1 MIRYGEVK
9 QDNSIGKTM
18 LETIKKSPVRIGLI
32 LAALILLNVVGWYLY
47 FNWDTPLG
55 DPLDLP
61 TPTQEVA
68 LDQPTD
74 SEPDSESTDEP
85 ADPAETQAPEITP
98 TLAPVC
104 GDIPSMTILVSG
116 IDSDGYLFGLAD
128 SIRVVRIDFQTKQ
141 ILVLALPR
149 DLWVDIPGVANYGVT
164 QGKLN
169 QAYFYGTEGMGFY
182 DGSGYGAGLLA
193 YTLQTNYGLQ
203 VDNYLTVNMNAFIN
217 IVDALGGLEVYL
229 PEDVYIKQFEEPKLY
244 LEAGNHTLDGK
255 QAEQVVRARIEIGD
269 FGRIRNQTLVLKALA
284 VKMLTPNG
292 IKQIP
297 DLVNRL
303 LSYVLTDLSAA
314 DVSRMACLAAMIDP
328 QEDITFDTVIPV
340 EEEGTLGQWVMDE
353 YQGYQVYA
361 LIYDKDILRQRL
373 ADFQAGIWPSD
384 F

>member
-1 MIRYGEVK
+1 
-9 QDNSIGKTM
+9 M

-32 LAALILLNVVGWYLY
+32 LVALILLNVVGWYLY

-68 LDQPTD
+68 LEQPT
-74 SEPDSESTDEP
+74 EAAPDPESTEESADPTEEP
-85 ADPAETQAPEITP
+85 APAITP
-98 TLAPVC
+98 TVAPVC
-104 GDIPSMTILVSG
+104 GDVPSMTILVSG
-116 IDSDGYLFGLAD
+116 IDSEGYVFGLAD

-141 ILVLALPR
+141 VTVLAIPR

-182 DGSGYGAGLLA
+182 DGAGYGAGLLA
-193 YTLQTNYGLQ
+193 YTLQSNYGLQ
-203 VDNYLTVNMNAFIN
+203 VDHYLTVNMYAFRN

-229 PEDVYIKQFEEPKLY
+229 PEDVYIKKFEEPVLF
-244 LEAGNHTLDGK
+244 LEAGSHKLDGK

-269 FGRIRNQTLVLKALA
+269 FGRIRNQTVVLRALA

-303 LSYVLTDLSAA
+303 LSYVLTDLSAS
-314 DVSRMACLAAMIDP
+314 DVSRMACLAALIDP
-328 QEDITFDTVIPV
+328 QEDIIFDSVIPV
-340 EEEGTLGQWVMDE
+340 EEEGTLGEWVMDE

-361 LIYDKDILRQRL
+361 LIYDKEILRQRL

-384 F
+384 N